1 MLIDGAG
8 PNTLVGR
15 ECDVNTLGNING
27 IDGTN
32 LMLMADSSSSFAQL
46 TLVPEPA
53 SLALVALG
61 LVAMVRARRC
71 IKLGV
76 SRFVN

>member
-8 PNTLVGR
+8 PNTLGGR
-15 ECDVNTLGNING
+15 ECVINRLGNING

-32 LMLMADSSSSFAQL
+32 LMLMTDSSSSFAQL
-46 TLVPEPA
+46 TPLPEPA

-61 LVAMVRARRC
+61 LVTMVRARRRL
-71 IKLGV
+71 KPRPFR
-76 SRFVN
+76 S